1 MQCSC
6 MLTGVYS
13 YVAGMHELLAPLAY
27 VLHVDV
33 NHLQHIKYQCE
44 DRFDDPFDRFS
55 APWTTI
61 MERSAN
67 VSIPRAAGGKETLSS
82 NSNTEGYAI
91 LVTMIAFLH
100 TFHVKGPPK
109 QLETNP

>member
-1 MQCSC
+1 
-6 MLTGVYS
+6 MLTSVYS
-13 YVAGMHELLAPLAY
+13 FVAGMHELLAPLAY

-91 LVTMIAFLH
+91 FVTMIAFLH
-100 TFHVKGPPK
+100 RASKTAWNKSLIVNVDA
-109 QLETNP
+109 LWM